1 MVKNNQ
7 VNELEDRIAELERE
21 NDRLKSLNKLLIV
34 EIEEAKKYS
43 GIVFKDNQQLKED
56 LYWIYKSR
64 SYKLANKLTKLV
76 KRK

>member
-1 MVKNNQ
+1 MATAASVAALLKIIDKSPE
-7 VNELEDRIAELERE
+7 VVTISAPDTELT
-21 NDRLKSLNKLLIV
+21 V

-64 SYKLANKLTKLV
+64 SYKIANKLTKLV